1 MYVCMYVCMN
11 VCNTF
16 GTKKII
22 IHNMYQ
28 TKIKYIF
35 FSSFKYIC
43 IYIPSRH
50 ITKTA
55 LDAYGYPYI
64 VNYVYIGTPPTK
76 ALELQNLVKQIP
88 KATKALTGY

>member
-1 MYVCMYVCMN
+1 MY

-22 IHNMYQ
+22 IHNMMYQ

-35 FSSFKYIC
+35 FSSFK
-43 IYIPSRH
+43 YIPSRH